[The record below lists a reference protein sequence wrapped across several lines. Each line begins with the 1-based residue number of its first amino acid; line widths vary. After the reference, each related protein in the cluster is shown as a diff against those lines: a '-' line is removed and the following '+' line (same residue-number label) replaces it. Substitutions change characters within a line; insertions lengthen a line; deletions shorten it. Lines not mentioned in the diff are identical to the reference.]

1 MIISH
6 SHKFILLK
14 SIKTAGTS
22 IEAAL
27 STLCSGDDIVTP
39 LNNYAFNKD
48 ASSTIEHRAMNAEKL
63 DWWDREEIG
72 QHVDAATL
80 RNHVPETVWNDYL
93 KISIA
98 RNPWDRLVSLF
109 TWRNKNNPAL
119 KPRKRFYHYLGV
131 PFDEFGHLKKQFLE
145 YARSDWETNDRFYI
159 LDGELCAD
167 YVIRYE
173 NLNESFGE
181 LCERLE
187 VPRIELPR
195 LKTGIRPAQYHYSK
209 YYDDE
214 TVDLVARRH
223 ANDLRLFGYEFE
235 RVG

>member
-27 STLCSGDDIVTP
+27 SNLCSGDDIVTP

-48 ASSTIEHRAMNAEKL
+48 DSSSVQHRPMNAETL
-63 DWWDREEIG
+63 DWWDKEEIG
-72 QHVDAATL
+72 QHVDARML
-80 RNHVPETVWNDYL
+80 KEHLPPEIWENYF

-119 KPRKRFYHYLGV
+119 RPRKRFYHYLGV
-131 PFDEFGHLKKQFLE
+131 PFDEFEHLKKQFLE
-145 YARSDWETNDRFYI
+145 YARGDWETNDRFYI

-173 NLNESFGE
+173 NLAESFGGLCDE
-181 LCERLE
+181 LG
-187 VPRIELPR
+187 VPRLELPR
-195 LKTGIRPAQYHYSK
+195 LKTGIRPAKYHYSQ

-214 TVDLVARRH
+214 TVELVAQRH
-223 ANDLRLFGYEFE
+223 QKDIELFGYRFE
-235 RVG
+235 RA